1 MNNDKLNTDNRNH
14 NYDSFEESHNITFEL
29 LNLLRNHQFDRFIE
43 IVNNTEIID
52 MNIKDT
58 NSNYLLSY
66 AVQFNKADIVKLI
79 LEKGGKYDIV
89 DSQERSILYNAIKYG
104 FIEII
109 KILLEFS
116 QNAIG
121 IMITDIRDING
132 NIPLHYAIKIKSP
145 DIIKLL
151 IEYKSDP
158 YTIDIN
164 GYNSLHLAIKTG
176 DLQIVSLITNTMSN
190 LNIKTQKGETA
201 LHISINYQFN
211 TITEQLLLEGADP
224 NIIDTENE
232 FTALHY
238 AVGWNNITVI
248 KLLLQYNVDIN
259 VLDIYGNNAIMYSI
273 KEDNYE
279 CFDMLMNELEQNK
292 KYENKIKKI
301 LNSWNIEGK
310 ILLHEVLENYEDTKK
325 KYLDRLIEES
335 NLTIQDNRGNTCLY
349 YLVYFDIWEQ
359 YSDILRKKK
368 LNIFTK
374 NVNGNSILNILYT
387 NDKFDIIKINKY
399 NKFIDIIVNGYLTI
413 LKREKK
419 DWKLEFDKICSREL
433 NELSNEEKKMIFE
446 FDKSN
451 KNSIDENI
459 FNSNCYSLIK
469 NKITN
474 DIKKYMASETH
485 NYSKIENNAL
495 GCVKSYPTDFIYND
509 KKCIDI
515 KEGDTLHIC
524 TFTGSI
530 LDVLVGLMYLLKK
543 HGDKV
548 STTLGKNYTQ
558 NEELCK
564 LYKNMGMIMNKQCE
578 FINFEMVWID
588 YKLYMTN
595 NFSDLFNQCLKSK
608 SQFIIIPLGIEMKNG
623 SHANYLI
630 YDKNIGEIERFEP
643 HGGTMPYG
651 FNYSSHLLD
660 GILSDYFK
668 SIKHDI
674 VYVSPNEYIP
684 RIGFQIMDALEDDKR
699 KIGDPSGFCA
709 LWSIWYTDYRITYS
723 NYSRDKLINALFK
736 SIKNNNVSYRNMIR
750 NYSAPIIN
758 ERDELLKKVG
768 LDIND
773 WLNDNY
779 TNNQLDKFIS
789 LLLQEIN
796 KCCINR

>member
-1 MNNDKLNTDNRNH
+1 MSTLQAKLLI
-14 NYDSFEESHNITFEL
+14 SAGSAL
-29 LNLLRNHQFDRFIE
+29 L
-43 IVNNTEIID
+43 
-52 MNIKDT
+52 
-58 NSNYLLSY
+58 
-66 AVQFNKADIVKLI
+66 FNIVKLPETNRLITGSLCPTDKGI
-79 LEKGGKYDIV
+79 LIGVLIFFIITYLSMWSSPQSSGLKLKFTIYGTLLFFLISSPV
-89 DSQERSILYNAIKYG
+89 MFSLTRSLFG
-104 FIEII
+104 
-109 KILLEFS
+109 
-116 QNAIG
+116 
-121 IMITDIRDING
+121 
-132 NIPLHYAIKIKSP
+132 
-145 DIIKLL
+145 
-151 IEYKSDP
+151 
-158 YTIDIN
+158 
-164 GYNSLHLAIKTG
+164 NSLTDSSG
-176 DLQIVSLITNTMSN
+176 CPTNT
-190 LNIKTQKGETA
+190 GV
-201 LHISINYQFN
+201 
-211 TITEQLLLEGADP
+211 
-224 NIIDTENE
+224 II
-232 FTALHY
+232 H
-238 AVGWNNITVI
+238 
-248 KLLLQYNVDIN
+248 
-259 VLDIYGNNAIMYSI
+259 S
-273 KEDNYE
+273 
-279 CFDMLMNELEQNK
+279 
-292 KYENKIKKI
+292 
-301 LNSWNIEGK
+301 
-310 ILLHEVLENYEDTKK
+310 
-325 KYLDRLIEES
+325 
-335 NLTIQDNRGNTCLY
+335 
-349 YLVYFDIWEQ
+349 LVYM
-359 YSDILRKKK
+359 L
-368 LNIFTK
+368 
-374 NVNGNSILNILYT
+374 
-387 NDKFDIIKINKY
+387 
-399 NKFIDIIVNGYLTI
+399 
-413 LKREKK
+413 
-419 DWKLEFDKICSREL
+419 
-433 NELSNEEKKMIFE
+433 
-446 FDKSN
+446 
-451 KNSIDENI
+451 
-459 FNSNCYSLIK
+459 
-469 NKITN
+469 
-474 DIKKYMASETH
+474 A
-485 NYSKIENNAL
+485 
-495 GCVKSYPTDFIYND
+495 
-509 KKCIDI
+509 
-515 KEGDTLHIC
+515 
-524 TFTGSI
+524 
-530 LDVLVGLMYLLKK
+530 LVGLMYLLKK